1 MNKVILI
8 GRVTKDIELQS
19 TTSGTN
25 YVQFDV
31 AIDNGK
37 DENGE
42 SRPAEFVNCT
52 AWEKRAETL
61 SVYVKKGHK
70 VAIEG
75 SIKTDKYQNAEGENR
90 YRTYVLVKGF
100 EFLES
105 KPKDNFVPQ
114 EPDDIKKGNYTTE
127 EIDEI
132 PLPDDPFQGEQMTI
146 TDDMLPF

>member
-37 DENGE
+37 DGE
-42 SRPAEFVNCT
+42 GNPRPAEFVNCT

-90 YRTYVLVKGF
+90 YKTYVLVKGF

-105 KPKDNFVPQ
+105 KPKDNFVPT
-114 EPDDIKKGNYTTE
+114 EPDKTSYTKE

-132 PLPDDPFQGEQMTI
+132 PLPDDPFAEEQMTI

>member
-37 DENGE
+37 DDEGNQ
-42 SRPAEFVNCT
+42 RPAEFVNCT

-61 SVYVKKGHK
+61 SIYVKKGHK

-105 KPKDNFVPQ
+105 KPKDNFVPT
-114 EPDDIKKGNYTTE
+114 EPEKTSYTKE

-132 PLPDDPFQGEQMTI
+132 PLPDDPFQEEQMTI

>member
-75 SIKTDKYQNAEGENR
+75 SIKTDKYQNSEGENR

-114 EPDDIKKGNYTTE
+114 EPNKTSYTKE
-127 EIDEI
+127 EIDDI
-132 PLPDDPFQGEQMTI
+132 PLPNDPFTEEQMTY
-146 TDDMLPF
+146 DLPF

>member
-75 SIKTDKYQNAEGENR
+75 SVKTDKYQNAEGENR

-105 KPKDNFVPQ
+105 KPKDNFVPT
-114 EPDDIKKGNYTTE
+114 ETDKTSYTTE
-127 EIDEI
+127 DIDNI
-132 PLPDDPFQGEQMTI
+132 SLPDNPFAEEQMAI

>member
-75 SIKTDKYQNAEGENR
+75 SIKTDKYQNSEGENR

-100 EFLES
+100 EFLEN
-105 KPKDNFVPQ
+105 KPNDNFVPQ
-114 EPDDIKKGNYTTE
+114 EPNKTSYTKE
-127 EIDEI
+127 EIDDI
-132 PLPDDPFQGEQMTI
+132 PLPNDPFTEEQMTI
-146 TDDMLPF
+146 TNDMLPF

>member
-25 YVQFDV
+25 YVQFDL

-114 EPDDIKKGNYTTE
+114 EPDKTSYTKE
-127 EIDEI
+127 EIDNI
-132 PLPDDPFQGEQMTI
+132 PLPDDPFTEEQMTI
-146 TDDMLPF
+146 TEDNLPF

>member
-19 TTSGTN
+19 TTSGSQ

-37 DENGE
+37 DEEGNP
-42 SRPAEFVNCT
+42 RPAEFVNCT
-52 AWEKRAETL
+52 AWKKSAETL

-114 EPDDIKKGNYTTE
+114 EPDKTSYTKE
-127 EIDEI
+127 EIDNI
-132 PLPDDPFQGEQMTI
+132 PLPDDPFTEEQMTI